1 VLVLVLVLV
10 APRLLVLLSVVVDVL
25 LTESV
30 SVTDSVLVEEWVTV
44 PKLNEWVP
52 VAVFVSVSELLCV

>member
-10 APRLLVLLSVVVDVL
+10 APRLLVLLWVVVDVL

-30 SVTDSVLVEEWVTV
+30 SVTDAVLVEEWVTV